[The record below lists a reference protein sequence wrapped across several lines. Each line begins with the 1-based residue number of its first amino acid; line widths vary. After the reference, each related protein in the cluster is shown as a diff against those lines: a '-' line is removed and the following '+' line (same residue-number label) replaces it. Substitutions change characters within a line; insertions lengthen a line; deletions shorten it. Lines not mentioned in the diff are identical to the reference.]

1 MPPGT
6 IVLSE
11 ALQGSNQI
19 VLHPVPTSDP
29 DDPLNWSAW
38 RKFIN
43 FFLVL
48 VYVFFTFVLLNIG
61 SVAYASY
68 VEDLAVSYSDY
79 NASIALVYAG
89 LAVGCWAFI
98 PFVYRYG
105 RRPFYLVSL
114 LIQLASAVWAAKMTT
129 SQEFLATNALIG
141 FGGAISETLVQIT
154 LADIFFVHQYATMN
168 ALYLFVQATGS
179 FLGPVAGGYI
189 VSGMGWRWIFWW
201 AAIFIGTTFIAAFF
215 LAEETSY
222 VPNLTAHPLR
232 HVQGTTSPDH
242 DEEKKADIDAADVTC
257 AGSVAPPR
265 NLRKPLR
272 QRLALVSKNEVNI
285 KAHFYQPFAVLVR
298 IPAVMYVTLT
308 FGSLLAWY
316 SAMFSVAASTLPL
329 PPYNFTAVQVGLFF
343 LAPFV
348 GAVIATPLTGP
359 LSDWMIIRLA
369 KRNNG
374 IYEPEMRLYPA
385 FVGMILA
392 IAGVL
397 MFGMGIVHGAPW
409 ILLAVGVAIYTLGF
423 ISCTDIAL
431 AYLADSYVNIIGD
444 AMVGIGTVRNLF
456 AVIVLFGLSPWIEG
470 MGLRNHYILL
480 SVVAFVILLIPVC
493 LLIWGKRIRRR
504 TADVYCQYA
513 SRQPMRRE

>member
-6 IVLSE
+6 ILLSE
-11 ALQGSNQI
+11 ARQDSHQV

-29 DDPLNWSAW
+29 NDPLNWSTW
-38 RKFIN
+38 RKYIN
-43 FFLVL
+43 FSLIL

-61 SVAYASY
+61 SVAYGSY
-68 VEDLAVSYSDY
+68 VQDLAVSYSDY
-79 NASIALVYAG
+79 NTSIALVYAG

-114 LIQLASAVWAAKMTT
+114 LIQLASAVWAANMTT
-129 SQEFLATNALIG
+129 SREFLATNALIG

-154 LADIFFVHQYATMN
+154 LADTFFVHQYATMN

-189 VSGMGWRWIFWW
+189 ISGMGWRWIFWW
-201 AAIFIGTTFIAAFF
+201 TAIFIGATFIAGFF

-222 VPNLTAHPLR
+222 VPNLTAHPLQ
-232 HVQGTTSPDH
+232 HSQDTTTQDL
-242 DEEKKADIDAADVTC
+242 EEKKKADIEAIDATD
-257 AGSVAPPR
+257 AGSVTLPK
-265 NLRKPLR
+265 NTRKPLR
-272 QRLALVSKNEVNI
+272 QRLALITKNDVHI
-285 KAHFYQPFAVLVR
+285 KPHFYQPFSMLIR
-298 IPAVMYVTLT
+298 IPAIMYVTLT
-308 FGSLLAWY
+308 FGSLLSWY
-316 SAMFSVAASTLPL
+316 SAMFSVAASMLPL
-329 PPYNFTAVQVGLFF
+329 PPYNFTVVQVGLFF

-359 LSDWMIIRLA
+359 LSDWMILRLA

-374 IYEPEMRLYPA
+374 VYEPEMRLYPA
-385 FVGMILA
+385 FIGGILTM
-392 IAGVL
+392 AGIL
-397 MFGMGIVHGAPW
+397 MFGMGIVYGAPW

-431 AYLADSYVNIIGD
+431 AYLIDSYVNIIGD

-456 AVIVLFGLSPWIEG
+456 AVIVLFGLGPWIEG
-470 MGLRNHYILL
+470 MGLRNFFILL
-480 SVVAFVILLIPVC
+480 SAVAFAILLIPVL
-493 LLIWGKRIRRR
+493 LLIWGKKIRSR
-504 TADVYCQYA
+504 TAEVYRHYA
-513 SRQPMRRE
+513 SRQPMRRD